1 MLEGDFIFEVAL
13 PPDRTEPSLGS
24 GLRPDQGWRDCD
36 LVIAPYDQE
45 YMGSLHFNTDG
56 TGPGSVP

>member
-1 MLEGDFIFEVAL
+1 MKPVTVLNREVLEGDFIFEVAL

-24 GLRPDQGWRDCD
+24 GLRPDQGWCDSD

-45 YMGSLHFNTDG
+45 GIHG
-56 TGPGSVP
+56 